1 MFGNNY
7 FWGREGGGVL
17 LNSEKVIIAKRRYHE
32 LHENLVRPSS
42 SLWRRANAQNVCF
55 RNSLVFDSDTN
66 CFFFPFSFF
75 FLSFFDCLSRHFFTY
90 FFFSIIDLQ
99 VPEIS
104 SEKLNDPAFLRSNRG
119 LFLHLENTQAVRT
132 TYTERDAEEDG
143 ANYTVK
149 DARPTPNEDTRNF
162 EKTTGVAKSNEDSQ
176 TSKASYTDGELSD
189 GEEVTR
195 VNCKQFRNRTS
206 VSTAGF
212 C

>member
-1 MFGNNY
+1 MFGNNC

-17 LNSEKVIIAKRRYHE
+17 LNSEKVIIAQWRYHE
-32 LHENLVRPSS
+32 LHENLVRLSS

-75 FLSFFDCLSRHFFTY
+75 FSLSLIVFLVIFLSI
-90 FFFSIIDLQ
+90 FFSIIDLQ
-99 VPEIS
+99 VPQIS

-119 LFLHLENTQAVRT
+119 LFLHVENTQAVRT
-132 TYTERDAEEDG
+132 TDTERDAEEDG

-176 TSKASYTDGELSD
+176 TSKASYTDGKLSD

>member
-1 MFGNNY
+1 MNY
-7 FWGREGGGVL
+7 MKIWSDLRHHSDVGL
-17 LNSEKVIIAKRRYHE
+17 T
-32 LHENLVRPSS
+32 LVTSALETLQSS
-42 SLWRRANAQNVCF
+42 ILT
-55 RNSLVFDSDTN
+55 LTVFSFLFH
-66 CFFFPFSFF
+66 FFFSLSLIVFLVIFLPF
-75 FLSFFDCLSRHFFTY
+75 

-104 SEKLNDPAFLRSNRG
+104 SEKLNDLAFLRSNRG
-119 LFLHLENTQAVRT
+119 LFLHVENTHAVRT
-132 TYTERDAEEDG
+132 TDTERDAEEDG

>member
-1 MFGNNY
+1 MNY
-7 FWGREGGGVL
+7 MKIWSDLRHHSDVGL
-17 LNSEKVIIAKRRYHE
+17 T
-32 LHENLVRPSS
+32 LVTSALETLQSS
-42 SLWRRANAQNVCF
+42 ILT
-55 RNSLVFDSDTN
+55 LTVFS
-66 CFFFPFSFF
+66 FLFHFF
-75 FLSFFDCLSRHFFTY
+75 FLSFFDCLSRHFFTFF

-104 SEKLNDPAFLRSNRG
+104 SEKLNDLAFLRSNRG
-119 LFLHLENTQAVRT
+119 LFLHVENTHAVRT
-132 TYTERDAEEDG
+132 TDTERDAEEDG

-162 EKTTGVAKSNEDSQ
+162 EKTTGVAKSHEDSQ

>member
-1 MFGNNY
+1 MFGNNC

-17 LNSEKVIIAKRRYHE
+17 LNSEKVIIAQWRYHE
-32 LHENLVRPSS
+32 LHENLVRLSS

-75 FLSFFDCLSRHFFTY
+75 LSLSLIVFLVIFLSI
-90 FFFSIIDLQ
+90 FFSIIDLQ
-99 VPEIS
+99 VPQIS

-119 LFLHLENTQAVRT
+119 LFLHVENTQAVRT
-132 TYTERDAEEDG
+132 TDTERDAEEDG

-162 EKTTGVAKSNEDSQ
+162 EKTTGVAKSKEESQ

>member
-1 MFGNNY
+1 M
-7 FWGREGGGVL
+7 
-17 LNSEKVIIAKRRYHE
+17 
-32 LHENLVRPSS
+32 
-42 SLWRRANAQNVCF
+42 
-55 RNSLVFDSDTN
+55 
-66 CFFFPFSFF
+66 
-75 FLSFFDCLSRHFFTY
+75 
-90 FFFSIIDLQ
+90 
-99 VPEIS
+99 PEIS

-132 TYTERDAEEDG
+132 TDTERDAEEGG

-162 EKTTGVAKSNEDSQ
+162 EKTAGLAKSNEESQ
-176 TSKASYTDGELSD
+176 TSEASYTDGELSD

-195 VNCKQFRNRTS
+195 VYCKQFRNRTS

>member
-1 MFGNNY
+1 MFGSNC

-104 SEKLNDPAFLRSNRG
+104 SEKLNDPAFLRGNRG
-119 LFLHLENTQAVRT
+119 LFLHVENTQAVRT
-132 TYTERDAEEDG
+132 IDTEGDAEEGG

>member
-1 MFGNNY
+1 MFGNNC

-17 LNSEKVIIAKRRYHE
+17 LNSEKVIIAQWRYHE
-32 LHENLVRPSS
+32 LHENLVRLSS

-75 FLSFFDCLSRHFFTY
+75 LSLSLIVFLVIFYL

-99 VPEIS
+99 VPQIS

-119 LFLHLENTQAVRT
+119 LFLHVENTQAVRT
-132 TYTERDAEEDG
+132 TDTERDAEEDG

-176 TSKASYTDGELSD
+176 TSKASYTDGKLSD

>member
-1 MFGNNY
+1 M
-7 FWGREGGGVL
+7 
-17 LNSEKVIIAKRRYHE
+17 
-32 LHENLVRPSS
+32 P
-42 SLWRRANAQNVCF
+42 Q
-55 RNSLVFDSDTN
+55 
-66 CFFFPFSFF
+66 
-75 FLSFFDCLSRHFFTY
+75 
-90 FFFSIIDLQ
+90 
-99 VPEIS
+99 IS

-119 LFLHLENTQAVRT
+119 LFLHVENTQAVRT
-132 TYTERDAEEDG
+132 TDTERDAEEDG

>member
-1 MFGNNY
+1 MFGNNC

-17 LNSEKVIIAKRRYHE
+17 LNSEKVIIAQRRYHE
-32 LHENLVRPSS
+32 LHENLVRLSS

-75 FLSFFDCLSRHFFTY
+75 FSLSLIVFLVIFYL

-99 VPEIS
+99 VPQIS

-119 LFLHLENTQAVRT
+119 LFLHVENTQAVRT
-132 TYTERDAEEDG
+132 TDTERDAEEDG

-176 TSKASYTDGELSD
+176 TSKASYTDGKLSD